1 MFEEHGAWLEARFAE
16 GRVLFADRCYDGPFG
31 LVVLDVGD
39 ENEARRLMAEDPSS
53 AGVSRRPSSIR
64 SRRSS
69 RASTHPADGL
79 SFRLLPWASKTV
91 SYAYISRV
99 EAGQRV
105 PSWSTLI
112 DLADRLDTTAL
123 QLGLGRGHD
132 CPVCS
137 R

>member
-1 MFEEHGAWLEARFAE
+1 M
-16 GRVLFADRCYDGPFG
+16 
-31 LVVLDVGD
+31 
-39 ENEARRLMAEDPSS
+39 
-53 AGVSRRPSSIR
+53 
-64 SRRSS
+64 
-69 RASTHPADGL
+69 HPADGL
-79 SFRLLPWASKTV
+79 SFRLLPCVTASQQAHNRIRIQHVKGLRPDKQTGRRLKARRLELGLSQRELASKTV

-112 DLADRLDTTAL
+112 DLDRLDTTAL

>member
-1 MFEEHGAWLEARFAE
+1 MKGLRPDKQT
-16 GRVLFADRCYDGPFG
+16 GRRLR
-31 LVVLDVGD
+31 
-39 ENEARRLMAEDPSS
+39 ARRLEL
-53 AGVSRRPSSIR
+53 
-64 SRRSS
+64 
-69 RASTHPADGL
+69 GL
-79 SFRLLPWASKTV
+79 SQRELASKTV